1 MKGVDPESPL
11 AIAREPLVLRI
22 LKLASQHELVLLKG
36 PAAVGK
42 SSIMN
47 LTEYYC
53 GTNETTDELFV
64 PTTGYTFMEKE
75 EDSKPALE
83 QLNDAVAKL
92 PPLPESHGYRILFCD
107 DIQNVVSSFWEKLVN
122 LDFLKKNKLR
132 IVGATTRRCASD
144 PASPV
149 LGTDALV
156 TFSDLRLSS
165 EEVEEFLLKFLET
178 KHNVS
183 RLAEEDKQMVIN
195 ATLDQCSGHVYAIM
209 VSLDK
214 LDDFAQLPTNFDAKL
229 MISHLLSNDFL
240 KHTYTRIWPE
250 NVDNFT
256 PAMRLELENAMLN
269 DTLVSTELQSLLLKV
284 YFLQDANPCIEPR
297 RPWPMIKQE
306 VSFKLSAR
314 RLYSSLFSTRAPADA
329 AVESIEHLVSLS
341 LSKFKREN
349 LLQSMK
355 APDSKVPFPKEGPL
369 QQMFFVGLTSSLPA
383 STEVVT
389 EMSAILPKRGSRK
402 KRGELDFYVNSG
414 YYYGIELMR
423 QGNNFKEHKERFLE
437 PIAGQ
442 PASSDRGKYFT
453 PEIKAFR
460 VVDFEAAG
468 FKAKDKD
475 ESRLLVVFSED
486 YSGCTLTS
494 WSLSGQASITNIG
507 FSG

>member
-1 MKGVDPESPL
+1 MKGIDPESPL

-47 LTEYYC
+47 LTEFYC

-83 QLNDAVAKL
+83 QLNDALAKL

-144 PASPV
+144 PASPM

-165 EEVEEFLLKFLET
+165 EEVKEFLLKFLKT

-209 VSLDK
+209 VPLDK
-214 LDDFAQLPTNFDAKL
+214 LDDFAQLPSNFDAKL

-240 KHTYTRIWPE
+240 KHTYTRIWPK
-250 NVDNFT
+250 NMDNFT

-269 DTLVSTELQSLLLKV
+269 DTLVSTELQSLLLKI
-284 YFLQDANPCIEPR
+284 YFLQDANQSTEPR
-297 RPWPMIKQE
+297 PWSTIKQE

-314 RLYSSLFSTRAPADA
+314 RLYSSLFVTRAPEDT

-349 LLQSMK
+349 LLQSAK
-355 APDSKVPFPKEGPL
+355 ASDSKAFPKEGSL

-383 STEVVT
+383 STEVVA
-389 EMSAILPKRGSRK
+389 EMSAILPKRGRR

-437 PIAGQ
+437 PISGQ
-442 PASSDRGKYFT
+442 PVSSDRGKYFT
-453 PEIKAFR
+453 PKIKAFR

-468 FKAKDKD
+468 FEAKDKD

-494 WSLSGQASITNIG
+494 WPSSSQATVTYIG